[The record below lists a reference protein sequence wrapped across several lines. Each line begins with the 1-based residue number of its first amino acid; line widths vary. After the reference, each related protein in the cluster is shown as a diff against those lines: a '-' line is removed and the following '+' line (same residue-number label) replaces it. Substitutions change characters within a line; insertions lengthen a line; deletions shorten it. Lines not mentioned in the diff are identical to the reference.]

1 MKKLL
6 TALFFAATLGG
17 TNAEAAKTYFSE
29 NFEKDISGTWTMI
42 DGDKLTLD
50 PNIAQVLNQT
60 TISWERFQ
68 ISATNSVALS
78 CSYHSPAGTSDDWLI
93 SPEITVEDK
102 TMLEWSATS
111 IHPSLP
117 ADYEVLVSTGGTNVE
132 DFVKVAT
139 ITAEETSFTR
149 RSVDLGKLGYT
160 NKKIRVAF
168 RNNSTQKYY
177 LLLDDVLVSAPDD
190 HEVSLIFTSIN
201 DAPKLNEDV
210 IISPYIRTRS
220 YLPLNSVDV
229 TYEVD
234 GEAPVTNTVD
244 MSAVTFNAY
253 KGFNLGTKWTAA
265 KLGNRSIKVT
275 LSNVNGN
282 NATEG
287 TTEDN
292 SITYQSYVWDN
303 TNITAVH
310 PLIESF
316 TSATCAPCASLN
328 ATFNPFLK
336 SNSENLAYIKY
347 QMDWPGNGD
356 KYYNE
361 DGGMRKD
368 YYGVESVP
376 DRYANGFSFSSE
388 DMTTDGVNSLKS
400 DPGLFNI
407 INPVVT
413 FDGKKVNVKA
423 EIEPVGDMTGA
434 NIRYHVAIVEK
445 KTTGNV
451 STNGETEFFNV
462 MQKMLPNGNGTAVT
476 ALAKGAKQSIDLSYT
491 FDAATSHVEEYDD
504 LAVIVFVQNVYSGRI
519 IQSAWAV
526 QSTSSVEG
534 NNDGNG
540 IVALYPNPATDL
552 VKVQY
557 ALAQD
562 QEVSIEIVDVAGATV
577 ANVNKGML
585 SAGYYT
591 EGLDINNLSSGKY
604 FVRMNIGGKL
614 FTDVITISK

>member
-17 TNAEAAKTYFSE
+17 TNAEAAKKYFTEDFS
-29 NFEKDISGTWTMI
+29 KDISATWTII
-42 DGDKLTLD
+42 DGDKLNLS
-50 PNIAQVLNQT
+50 PAAAAELFGQT
-60 TISWERFQ
+60 EVFPISWFRYQ
-68 ISATNSVALS
+68 GTMQSLS
-78 CSYHSPAGTSDDWLI
+78 MHEPAGAADDWLI
-93 SPEITVEDK
+93 SPEFQIDDK
-102 TMLEWSATS
+102 AMLEWTASS
-111 IHPSLP
+111 EYSSYKGG
-117 ADYEVLVSTGGTNVE
+117 YEVLVSTGSIDPK
-132 DFVKVAT
+132 DFVKVYANEAEGTAT
-139 ITAEETSFTR
+139 TS
-149 RSVDLGKLGYT
+149 RSVDLAKLGYV

-168 RNNSTQKYY
+168 RNNSSQK
-177 LLLDDVLVSAPDD
+177 LFLVIDNVAVTGPDD
-190 HEVSLIFTSIN
+190 QEVSLLFTSIN
-201 DAPKLNEDV
+201 DAPKMNESV
-210 IISPYIRTRS
+210 TIMPYIRTRS
-220 YLPLNSVDV
+220 YVPIKSVDV

-244 MSAVTFNAY
+244 MSAVNFNAY
-253 KGFNLGTKWTAA
+253 SRFDLATKWTPA
-265 KLGNRSIKVT
+265 KLGNRTIKVT
-275 LSNVNGN
+275 LSNINGN
-282 NATEG
+282 NAPEG
-287 TTEDN
+287 STTDN
-292 SITYQSYVWDN
+292 SAQYQSIVWDN
-303 TNITAVH
+303 TNSNALH
-310 PLIESF
+310 PLVESF

-368 YYGVESVP
+368 YYGVSSVP
-376 DRYANGFSFSSE
+376 APYANGFDFNQE
-388 DMTTDGVNSLKS
+388 DMTTAGVNSLKS
-400 DPGLFNI
+400 DPGFYNI
-407 INPVVT
+407 NNPVVT
-413 FDGKKVNVKA
+413 FDGKNVNVKA
-423 EIEPVGDMTGA
+423 EIEAVGDITGA

-445 KTTGNV
+445 KTTGNA
-451 STNGETEFFNV
+451 STNNEKEFFNV

-476 ALAKGAKQSIDLSYT
+476 ALTKGAKQSIDLSYT

-504 LAVIVFVQNVYSGRI
+504 LAAIVFVQNVYSGRI

-526 QSTSSVEG
+526 QSTSSVDG